1 MRGILAASLVGLLM
15 TSSAVFADDQNA
27 APTGAPS
34 ITAAALAL
42 AATTD
47 ASTVT
52 ENAAFV
58 RRFQAS
64 QHRPLMLPAL
74 YGTAAF
80 LQGYD
85 AYSTLT
91 VLKHG
96 GVEANPVMK
105 GVTKNPAAFIGL
117 KAGVTMMSIM
127 AAERMWKNHNRVGA
141 IATMIVSNGLMTAV
155 AANNARVLSQ
165 LR

>member
-1 MRGILAASLVGLLM
+1 MRRLLTASFLGLLLTASTTFAADETPATSSIAPAIAAAAASL
-15 TSSAVFADDQNA
+15 
-27 APTGAPS
+27 
-34 ITAAALAL
+34 
-42 AATTD
+42 AATPD
-47 ASTVT
+47 AAD
-52 ENAAFV
+52 NAEFV
-58 RRFQAS
+58 KRFANRK
-64 QHRPLMLPAL
+64 RPMALPAL
-74 YGTAAF
+74 YGASIL

-91 VLKHG
+91 VLKQG
-96 GVEANPVMK
+96 GLEANPVMK
-105 GVTKNPAAFIGL
+105 GVTKNPVAFIGL

-155 AANNARVLSQ
+155 AANNAKVLSS